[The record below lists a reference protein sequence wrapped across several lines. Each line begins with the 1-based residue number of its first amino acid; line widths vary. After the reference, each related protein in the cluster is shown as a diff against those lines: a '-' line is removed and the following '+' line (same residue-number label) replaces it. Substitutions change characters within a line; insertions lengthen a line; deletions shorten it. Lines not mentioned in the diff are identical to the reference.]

1 MELDQVPTRC
11 ERQLGEGAPG
21 TFYLGDVVA
30 LLAEL
35 VQKYAGQVQTVYM
48 DPPFLTGKKFSM
60 RMKVGEKDWKAGT
73 ASLVQTAYM
82 DNLEKDEYFR
92 MMRAVLEAVH
102 EMLSPTGLL
111 FLHIDYRAHPHFRLM
126 LDEIFGEENLL
137 NEIVWAYQTGGR
149 ARKHFSRKHDTILF
163 YRKGARY
170 YFDLKSTGEVKPD
183 TRTNHMKKHVD
194 PDGRVYRSIRSGGKV
209 YTYYDDDPVYPS
221 DVWDDVSHLQQKDP
235 QRTGYDTQKPLRL
248 LERIIR
254 CSSRPGDLVMDLF
267 AGSGTTLEAA
277 HALGRRFV
285 GVDQSLLSLYVIR
298 RRLCGA
304 PVEYHAGDCPGAPIV
319 SARALIGVGYYEVEL
334 TAFQMEKGVAV
345 RVMSDFE
352 ALDNWSVGYLRDG
365 AYCPLAQEWRARSA
379 PALTL
384 KLRLPVLTG
393 TPVLRVGDVLGRYFY
408 YGLDKDGMEI

>member
-1 MELDQVPTRC
+1 
-11 ERQLGEGAPG
+11 
-21 TFYLGDVVA
+21 
-30 LLAEL
+30 
-35 VQKYAGQVQTVYM
+35 
-48 DPPFLTGKKFSM
+48 
-60 RMKVGEKDWKAGT
+60 
-73 ASLVQTAYM
+73 
-82 DNLEKDEYFR
+82 
-92 MMRAVLEAVH
+92 
-102 EMLSPTGLL
+102 
-111 FLHIDYRAHPHFRLM
+111 
-126 LDEIFGEENLL
+126 
-137 NEIVWAYQTGGR
+137 
-149 ARKHFSRKHDTILF
+149 
-163 YRKGARY
+163 

-254 CSSRPGDLVMDLF
+254 CSSKPGDLVMDLF

-277 HALGRRFV
+277 HALDRRFV

-304 PVEYHAGDCPGAPIV
+304 PIEYHMGDCPGAPLV
-319 SARALIGVGYYEVEL
+319 SARAMVGVGYYEVEL
-334 TAFQMEKGVAV
+334 TAFQMEKGVAA
-345 RVMSDFE
+345 RVMNDFE
-352 ALDNWSVGYLRDG
+352 ALDNWSVGYLREG
-365 AYCPLAQEWRARSA
+365 VYCSLAQERRARMT